1 MAVISMEF
9 VIGVYLQVKLIQRV
23 KNEKAVTWKMEIYHS
38 LVLIIHFTLSVSVQA
53 LDYIF
58 PDVSHY
64 AGFWWFCEVYRAIKM
79 WGIFAISLHSFSVS
93 VHKYIVICYW
103 NVNSFVS
110 RNVETLVLCIF
121 ISFPIL
127 WSAGLMARFSSSSSF
142 SLAILPEIK
151 RNLPNQSMESK
162 DDFFNCYLF
171 CNFNDS
177 NAMNYP
183 GDFIYFM
190 TEFYCF
196 GQTLITMVIN
206 INIMEAFLYYNIFR
220 FANR

>member
-1 MAVISMEF
+1 M
-9 VIGVYLQVKLIQRV
+9 
-23 KNEKAVTWKMEIYHS
+23 NEKAVTWKMEIYHS
-38 LVLIIHFTLSVSVQA
+38 LVLIIHFTLSLSMEA
-53 LDYIF
+53 LNTIF
-58 PDVSHY
+58 PNISHSTE
-64 AGFWWFCEVYRAIKM
+64 FWWFSEVYRFIKI

-93 VHKYIVICYW
+93 VHKYYVVIYW
-103 NVNSFVS
+103 QVNSFVS
-110 RNVETLVLCIF
+110 RNVETLVFWIF
-121 ISFPIL
+121 VSFPIL

-151 RNLPNQSMESK
+151 RNLPNQSMELPNT
-162 DDFFNCYLF
+162 DFFNCYLF

-183 GDFIYFM
+183 GDFIYFV

-196 GQTLITMVIN
+196 GQTSITMVIN
-206 INIMEAFLYYNIFR
+206 MNIMEAFLYYNIFQ